1 MILMCYIKNIYKNIL
16 IYFLL
21 KTFLKDTMYSV
32 LLNTHLVLMV
42 FFFSPI
48 RYSSDFRLL
57 E

>member
-48 RYSSDFRLL
+48 RYSYDFRLL